1 MARRFTSRF
10 HVFIFT
16 LKRGW
21 TWSVCEWAHV
31 TGADLQLLVKPNQRW
46 SYIKGDRRERE
57 RKGREMGEKGTSDP
71 PTNLIKTKTIRLVK
85 SNRSPKCWRSSL
97 GTLLS
102 ALSSRPAVT
111 IRLKKKKRDRKK
123 KHHDMV
129 KTWIKVNGD
138 LVVMTQKK
146 AFRCSD
152 KFHVLLLHQLILVII
167 LTLIYLMQTMNSN
180 VCSLSYYT
188 STYTE
193 ALHQL
198 SHLFWQILLWF
209 ISIYN
214 QLVNIL

>member
-46 SYIKGDRRERE
+46 SNIKDDSNRRERE

-85 SNRSPKCWRSSL
+85 SNRSPKCWRNSL
-97 GTLLS
+97 GTPLS

-111 IRLKKKKRDRKK
+111 IRLKNPFRDFKRGRKNI
-123 KHHDMV
+123 M
-129 KTWIKVNGD
+129 TWLRLESGD
-138 LVVMTQKK
+138 LVVMTQKS
-146 AFRCSD
+146 F
-152 KFHVLLLHQLILVII
+152 
-167 LTLIYLMQTMNSN
+167 
-180 VCSLSYYT
+180 
-188 STYTE
+188 
-193 ALHQL
+193 
-198 SHLFWQILLWF
+198 
-209 ISIYN
+209 
-214 QLVNIL
+214 